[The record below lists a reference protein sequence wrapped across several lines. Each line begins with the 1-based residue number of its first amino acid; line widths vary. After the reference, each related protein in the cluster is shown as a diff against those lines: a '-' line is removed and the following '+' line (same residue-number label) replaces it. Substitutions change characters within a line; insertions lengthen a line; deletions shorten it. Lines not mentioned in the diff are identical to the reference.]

1 MRLGRTAVH
10 CGECTVLF
18 DNRAGTLSSYV
29 LELAADVVLLGCATS
44 CTVTMRLGRT
54 AVHCGECTV
63 LFDNQAGTL
72 SSYVLELA
80 ADVVLA
86 GVIPQKSVANV
97 KTDHRSQITER
108 KNL

>member
-1 MRLGRTAVH
+1 
-10 CGECTVLF
+10 
-18 DNRAGTLSSYV
+18 
-29 LELAADVVLLGCATS
+29 
-44 CTVTMRLGRT
+44 MRLGRT